1 MSSAI
6 LQFKNIAMNVIINT
20 IKVGEAVWFKAK
32 DIATALDYANTKQA
46 IIKNVDEEDRTTL
59 EELMKITKGLSDR
72 PLVGNEKSCVFIN
85 ESGMYSLILNSKK
98 PEAKAFKRWITAEV
112 LPSIRKTGEYKI
124 INDRDVLV
132 GNQFKILNEADLHN
146 KIIEFIRKQYPHAVI
161 IPGLGELQITPWA
174 RTKAYKAGY
183 KGGQPDILILNNH
196 VEYSGLAIELKSPTG
211 KGVVSQNQTEFL
223 TALANNKYKTII
235 SNDYDEVIIQI
246 IDYFNGVRF
255 LCGYCNNVRGFK
267 TKELLHNHC
276 AMFHKIKE

>member
-6 LQFKNIAMNVIINT
+6 VQFKNIAMNVIINT
-20 IKVGEAVWFKAK
+20 IKVGEAIWFKAK
-32 DIATALDYANTKQA
+32 DIATALDYANAQQS
-46 IIKNVDEEDRTTL
+46 IRVNVDEEDRTTL
-59 EELMKITKGLSDR
+59 EELVKITKVLPDSTM
-72 PLVGNEKSCVFIN
+72 LGNKKGCVFIN

-146 KIIEFIRKQYPHAVI
+146 KIIEFIRKHYPHAVI

-246 IDYFNGVRF
+246 INYFNGVRF
-255 LCGYCNNVRGFK
+255 LCGYCNNVKGFK

-276 AMFHKIKE
+276 AMFHKIRE

>member
-6 LQFKNIAMNVIINT
+6 VQFKNIAMNVIINT

-32 DIATALDYANTKQA
+32 DIATALDYVNTRKA
-46 IIKNVDEEDRTTL
+46 IIDNVDEEDRMRFGQL
-59 EELMKITKGLSDR
+59 CNRSQ
-72 PLVGNEKSCVFIN
+72 NENENKTVYIN

-161 IPGLGELQITPWA
+161 IPGLGELQTTPWA
-174 RTKAYKAGY
+174 RSKAYKAGY

-235 SNDYDEVIIQI
+235 SNDYDEVIMQI

-255 LCGYCNNVRGFK
+255 LCGYCNNVKGFK

>member
-6 LQFKNIAMNVIINT
+6 VQFKNIAMNVIINT

-32 DIATALDYANTKQA
+32 DIATALDYANTTKA
-46 IIKNVDEEDRTTL
+46 IRDNVDEEDRMRL
-59 EELMKITKGLSDR
+59 DQLCSR
-72 PLVGNEKSCVFIN
+72 SQNENENKTIFIN

-161 IPGLGELQITPWA
+161 IPGLGELQTTPWA
-174 RTKAYKAGY
+174 RSKAYKAGY

-255 LCGYCNNVRGFK
+255 LCGYCNNVKGFK

>member
-6 LQFKNIAMNVIINT
+6 VQFKNIAMNVIINT

-32 DIATALDYANTKQA
+32 DIATALDYVNTRKA
-46 IIKNVDEEDRTTL
+46 IIDNVDEEDRMRFGQL
-59 EELMKITKGLSDR
+59 CNRSQ
-72 PLVGNEKSCVFIN
+72 NENENKTVYIN

-161 IPGLGELQITPWA
+161 IPGLGELQTTPWA
-174 RTKAYKAGY
+174 RSKAYKAGY

>member
-6 LQFKNIAMNVIINT
+6 VQFKNIAMNIIINT

-32 DIATALDYANTKQA
+32 DIATALDYANTTKA
-46 IIKNVDEEDRTTL
+46 IRDNVDEEDRMRL
-59 EELMKITKGLSDR
+59 DQLCNRMQ
-72 PLVGNEKSCVFIN
+72 NENENKTIFIN

-124 INDRDVLV
+124 IQDRDVLV

-161 IPGLGELQITPWA
+161 IPGLGELQTTPWA
-174 RTKAYKAGY
+174 RSKAYKAGY

-223 TALANNKYKTII
+223 TALANSKYKTII
-235 SNDYDEVIIQI
+235 SNHYDEVIIQI

-255 LCGYCNNVRGFK
+255 LCGYCNYAKGFK

>member
-6 LQFKNIAMNVIINT
+6 VQFKNIAMNVIINT

-32 DIATALDYANTKQA
+32 DIATALDYANTTKA
-46 IIKNVDEEDRTTL
+46 IRDNVDEEDRMRL
-59 EELMKITKGLSDR
+59 DQLCSRMQ
-72 PLVGNEKSCVFIN
+72 NENENKPIFIN

-146 KIIEFIRKQYPHAVI
+146 KIIEFIRKHYPHAVI

-235 SNDYDEVIIQI
+235 SNDYDEVIMQI

-255 LCGYCNNVRGFK
+255 LCGYCKYAKGFK
-267 TKELLHNHC
+267 TKELLYNHC
-276 AMFHKIKE
+276 VMFHKIKE